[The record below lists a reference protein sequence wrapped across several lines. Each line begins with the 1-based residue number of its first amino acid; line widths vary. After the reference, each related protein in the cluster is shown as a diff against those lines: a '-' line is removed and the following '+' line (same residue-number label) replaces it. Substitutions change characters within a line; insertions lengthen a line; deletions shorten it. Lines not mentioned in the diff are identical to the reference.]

1 MNDYFDVYVGNL
13 AVSTSREQLSKLFLQ
28 FGEIKSVWL
37 KTLPK
42 RYTSTYAFV
51 TFYNLNDA
59 KEACAVF
66 NNKNLDGFI
75 LKVHI
80 SRKTQERLSGDV
92 RKKTDQSILRNEHVT
107 SGEKLPRNILKD
119 KIMEYQKQDNDFIQ
133 TYVNATCEMKDIAPK
148 VMCPPIIN
156 TFEKPNLET
165 LESIVVRYY
174 KPVKRNYLKAIDFDL
189 SHRKVLTVEENEK
202 FFVRFSATT
211 D

>member
-1 MNDYFDVYVGNL
+1 MNNYFDVYVGNL

-75 LKVHI
+75 LKVRI

>member
-1 MNDYFDVYVGNL
+1 MNNYFDVYVGNF

-75 LKVHI
+75 LKVRI
-80 SRKTQERLSGDV
+80 SRKTQERLSSDV